1 MLDAIART
9 PERERVKADGKKVL
23 RDVVRSV
30 RLRSLLVGL
39 VEEFTARKRESD
51 QIDFPD
57 QVALAARIAM
67 EVPDVGVLERAR
79 FDVVLLDEYQDT
91 SVAQLRL
98 LGHLFGGDGAGAGH
112 PVTAV
117 GDPHQSIYGWRGASA
132 GGLERFPE
140 RFPRAD
146 GAPARVLALSTSRR
160 NDAAVLDA
168 AHLVGGPLREATAE
182 RSGLD
187 LPLLR
192 PRPGAGEGEVAVVVA
207 ETTQEEA
214 RAVAAF
220 VAERRAALAARR
232 SAAGPRA

>member
-140 RFPRAD
+140 RFPRRTDD
-146 GAPARVLALSTSRR
+146 GGTDPAAVLALSTSWR
-160 NDAAVLDA
+160 NDRAVLAAANLVSGPLRSAAVLD
-168 AHLVGGPLREATAE
+168 
-182 RSGLD
+182 
-187 LPLLR
+187 LPELS
-192 PRPGAGEGEVAVVVA
+192 PRPGAGPGEVGTAY
-207 ETTQEEA
+207 
-214 RAVAAF
+214 
-220 VAERRAALAARR
+220 
-232 SAAGPRA
+232 